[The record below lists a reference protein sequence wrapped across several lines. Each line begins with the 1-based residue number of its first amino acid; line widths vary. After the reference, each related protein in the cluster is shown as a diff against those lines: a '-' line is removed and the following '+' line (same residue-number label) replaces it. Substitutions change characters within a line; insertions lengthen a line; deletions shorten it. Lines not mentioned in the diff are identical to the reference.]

1 MFSKFLAMDTTYP
14 TQLRDFPE
22 WHKGIK
28 HYGFWAIEVSS
39 KACHDEIDKHKAY
52 FSDKLHSG
60 YSRQPHVTLAASGLM
75 SDMHF
80 NQSLISKQIKQ
91 LKENAIKA
99 FSLKLSHCN
108 SFSVCPYLSVLDPQ
122 NNLNAIR
129 ECLTKTAEKNNP
141 ENYTPH
147 VTLGFYDKA
156 YATTNIVNKMSNFD
170 SKDIEFMV
178 KEIVFAQYETKDV
191 QGPYQVLHRIKL
203 ADVNA

>member
-52 FSDKLHSG
+52 FADKLHPG
-60 YSRQPHVTLAASGLM
+60 YSRQPHVTLAASGLL
-75 SDMHF
+75 SDTHC
-80 NQSLISKQIKQ
+80 NQALIIKQ
-91 LKENAIKA
+91 VKQLNENAIKA

-129 ECLTKTAEKNNP
+129 ECLSKTAEKNNP

-156 YATTNIVNKMSNFD
+156 YATTDIVNKMSNFD

>member
-39 KACHDEIDKHKAY
+39 NACREEIDKHKAY
-52 FSDKLHSG
+52 FADKLHPG
-60 YSRQPHVTLAASGLM
+60 YSRQPHITLVASGLL
-75 SDMHF
+75 SDTHF
-80 NQSLISKQIKQ
+80 NQTLIIKQ
-91 LKENAIKA
+91 VKQLTENAIKV
-99 FSLKLSHCN
+99 FSLQLSHCN
-108 SFSVCPYLSVLDPQ
+108 SFSVCPYLSVFDSQ
-122 NNLNAIR
+122 GKLNAIR
-129 ECLTKTAEKNNP
+129 EYLTKTAEKNNP
-141 ENYTPH
+141 DDYTPH

-156 YATTNIVNKMSNFD
+156 YATTDIVKKITDFD
-170 SKDIEFMV
+170 SKDIEFTV

-203 ADVNA
+203 ADIDV